1 MDFRMENIRKF
12 ISYPGEGKGRSGT
25 IIGAKRMV
33 RKTGMFVLL
42 CFLCLLAA
50 GCGQTSE
57 TEQSG
62 YQIWYMNKEETRL
75 DCEYKELQA
84 KNTEGLLKEALE
96 LLRERPEDDLHK
108 PVLPDNVRIEG
119 YEIEHNQL
127 YLNFSIEYMDMPKVY
142 EVLCRAALVRTLCQ
156 IPDIDYIGFRVDGQP
171 LMDLKGKAVGLMNE
185 EQFIENA
192 GEEINAYRTADLTLY
207 YTNEAGNQLVTQRVP
222 MEYNSNISVE
232 KLIVERLI
240 AGPPYEGVY
249 PTIPE
254 NTKLVSVSV
263 RDGICYV
270 NLDEGFLQTGYNVT
284 ESIPVYS
291 IVNSLIQ
298 NTDAQKV
305 QISINGETNRIFRES
320 ISFDTIFEKN
330 EELVE

>member
-1 MDFRMENIRKF
+1 MRKWLAGF
-12 ISYPGEGKGRSGT
+12 LL
-25 IIGAKRMV
+25 
-33 RKTGMFVLL
+33 FV
-42 CFLCLLAA
+42 CLAA
-50 GCGQTSE
+50 VGCTAVNE
-57 TEQSG
+57 EEKSG
-62 YQIWYMNKEETRL
+62 YQIWYINQGETRL
-75 DCEYKELQA
+75 ECEYRELHA
-84 KNTEGLLKEALE
+84 DNTEGLLKEALE
-96 LLRERPEDDLHK
+96 LLRKSPEDTGYK
-108 PVLPDNVRIEG
+108 PVLPENVRIDS
-119 YEIEHNQL
+119 YKIEHNQL

-156 IPDIDYIGFRVDGQP
+156 LPDIDYIGFRVADQP

-207 YTNEAGNQLVTQRVP
+207 YTNETGDRLIAQRVP
-222 MEYNSNISVE
+222 MEYNSNISLE

-249 PTIPE
+249 PTIPA

-270 NLDEGFLQTGYNVT
+270 NLDEGFLETGYNVT

-291 IVNSLIQ
+291 IVNSLIR

-320 ISFDTIFEKN
+320 ISFDTTFERN
-330 EELVE
+330 EDLEE

>member
-1 MDFRMENIRKF
+1 M
-12 ISYPGEGKGRSGT
+12 GKKS
-25 IIGAKRMV
+25 AL
-33 RKTGMFVLL
+33 FLL
-42 CFLCLLAA
+42 LIFLCLAVA
-50 GCGQTSE
+50 GCASQSE
-57 TEQSG
+57 EEKSG
-62 YQIWYMNKEETRL
+62 YQIWYMNQEETRL

-84 KNTEGLLKEALE
+84 KNVEGLLKEALE
-96 LLRERPEDDLHK
+96 LLRENPEDAGYK
-108 PVLPDNVRIEG
+108 PVLPEDVRIEN

-127 YLNFSIEYMDMPKVY
+127 YLNFSVEYMDMSKVY

-156 IPDIDYIGFRVDGQP
+156 LPEIDYVGFRVADQP

-207 YTNEAGNQLVTQRVP
+207 YTNETGDRLITQRVP
-222 MEYNSNISVE
+222 MEYNSNISLE
-232 KLIVERLI
+232 RLIVERLI
-240 AGPPYEGVY
+240 EGPPYEGAY
-249 PTIPE
+249 PTIPA
-254 NTKLVSVSV
+254 NTKLLSVSV

-270 NLDEGFLQTGYNVT
+270 NLDGGFLETGYNVT

-305 QISINGETNRIFRES
+305 QISINGETNRVFRES

-330 EELVE
+330 EDLVE

>member
-1 MDFRMENIRKF
+1 MNKKKALFLL
-12 ISYPGEGKGRSGT
+12 
-25 IIGAKRMV
+25 IGI
-33 RKTGMFVLL
+33 
-42 CFLCLLAA
+42 LCLLLI
-50 GCGQTSE
+50 GCGRSDE
-57 TEQSG
+57 EEESG

-75 DCEYKELQA
+75 DCEYRELQA
-84 KNTEGLLKEALE
+84 KNTEGLLKETLE
-96 LLRERPEDDLHK
+96 LLREDPEDEGYK
-108 PVLPDNVRIEG
+108 PVLPENVRIEG
-119 YEIEHNQL
+119 YEVEHNQL
-127 YLNFSIEYMDMPKVY
+127 YLNFSVEYMDMPRVY
-142 EVLCRAALVRTLCQ
+142 EVLCRAAIVRTLCQ
-156 IPDIDYIGFRVDGQP
+156 LSEIDYIGFRVADQP
-171 LMDLKGKAVGLMNE
+171 LMDLRGKAVGLMNE

-192 GEEINAYRTADLTLY
+192 GEEINAWRTADLTLY
-207 YTNEAGNQLVTQRVP
+207 YTNEAGDRLVTQRVP
-222 MEYNSNISVE
+222 MEYNSNISLE

-240 AGPPYEGVY
+240 DGPPYEGVY

-254 NTKLVSVSV
+254 NTKLVSVAV

-270 NLDEGFLQTGYNVT
+270 NLDEGFLDTGYNVT

-298 NTDAQKV
+298 NTDAHKV

>member
-1 MDFRMENIRKF
+1 M
-12 ISYPGEGKGRSGT
+12 GKKS
-25 IIGAKRMV
+25 AL
-33 RKTGMFVLL
+33 FLL
-42 CFLCLLAA
+42 LIFLCLAVA
-50 GCGQTSE
+50 GCASQSE
-57 TEQSG
+57 EEKSG
-62 YQIWYMNKEETRL
+62 YQIWYMNQEETRL

-84 KNTEGLLKEALE
+84 KNVEGLLKEALE
-96 LLRERPEDDLHK
+96 LLRENPEDAGYK
-108 PVLPDNVRIEG
+108 PVLPEDVRIES

-127 YLNFSIEYMDMPKVY
+127 YLNFSVEYMDMSKVY

-156 IPDIDYIGFRVDGQP
+156 LPEIDYVGFRVADQP

-207 YTNEAGNQLVTQRVP
+207 YTNETGDRLITQRVP
-222 MEYNSNISVE
+222 MEYNSNISLE
-232 KLIVERLI
+232 RLIVERLI
-240 AGPPYEGVY
+240 EGPPYEGVY
-249 PTIPE
+249 PTIPA
-254 NTKLVSVSV
+254 NTKLLSVSV

-270 NLDEGFLQTGYNVT
+270 NLDGGFLETGYNVT

-305 QISINGETNRIFRES
+305 QISINGETNRVFRES

-330 EELVE
+330 EDLVE